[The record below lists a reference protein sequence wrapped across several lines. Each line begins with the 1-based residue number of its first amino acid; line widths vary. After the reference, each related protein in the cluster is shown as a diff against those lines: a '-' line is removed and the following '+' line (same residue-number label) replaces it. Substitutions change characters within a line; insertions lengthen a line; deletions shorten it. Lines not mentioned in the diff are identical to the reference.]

1 MPIWMLSTTHTK
13 RALLRFIFFGKDTIK
28 ITNELYQETFIF
40 VFMNF
45 LTNTYLFK
53 RIAVLTSF
61 IIVSLILWNTYIFFQ
76 KFKTEERVKME
87 ILAAAQ
93 KELKTGDLDAN
104 VGLSLKIIENNKS
117 IPMILVDEEGTIE
130 TFQNLDAVK
139 ALDAQYVK
147 RQLEK
152 MKSQNKPIE
161 VSYQGKNKKLIYYR
175 DSDLLNKLT
184 YYPIALIL
192 ILMLFLSVIYL
203 FYNSNKAAE
212 TNKLWTGMAKETAH
226 QIGTPLSSL
235 LGWIA
240 ILKMEKVDDKY
251 VEEIEKDVARLN
263 TIANRFSKIG
273 SKPALK
279 KENIVLIAKQ
289 AFDYLESRSSKQI
302 VFSFHSS
309 GSEIFTNLNTELFGW
324 VIENLIKNALD
335 AMQKEGTLELKIE
348 TIENKVKVTVS
359 DTGKGMPKKL
369 FKQIF
374 NPGFTTKKRGW
385 GLGLSLSK
393 RIVEDYHK
401 GKIAVQKSVIGKGTT
416 FEILLAIV

>member
-1 MPIWMLSTTHTK
+1 
-13 RALLRFIFFGKDTIK
+13 
-28 ITNELYQETFIF
+28 
-40 VFMNF
+40 MNF
-45 LTNTYLFK
+45 LTNTYFFK

-76 KFKTEERVKME
+76 KFKTEERAKVE

-117 IPMILVDEEGTIE
+117 IPMILVDEQGTIE

-139 ALDAQYVK
+139 SLDTQYVIQ
-147 RQLEK
+147 QLEK

-203 FYNSNKAAE
+203 FYSSNKAAE

-279 KENIVLIAKQ
+279 KENIVRIAKQ

-335 AMQKEGTLELKIE
+335 TMQKEGTLELKIQ
-348 TIENKVKVTVS
+348 TIENNVKVTVS

-401 GKIAVQKSVIGKGTT
+401 GKITVQKSEIGKGTT
-416 FEILLAIV
+416 FEVLLAIV